1 MSHLHLNIFPI
12 VLPAAEI
19 SVGVHGVNTPCSK
32 APCRGRR
39 IVSRLPAM
47 DLLARLIHSSAQT
60 WKRFCGSPT
69 PDRSQ
74 KRKQIWNGIMCFI
87 IVTKSDQFL

>member
-47 DLLARLIHSSAQT
+47 DLLARLIHRQRANVEKVLRVADPRPKPKKKT
-60 WKRFCGSPT
+60 NLERDNVFHYCHK
-69 PDRSQ
+69 
-74 KRKQIWNGIMCFI
+74 I
-87 IVTKSDQFL
+87 